1 MRAWLAV
8 VAGVGVAFLGGVGV
22 GRWSQPVKVVEVTR
36 TKEVDGKVI
45 VQEVVKQSAEH
56 DKAATRTVTRWIPQP
71 QKCGDSTPP
80 PPPIVEQVQEAVT
93 DHQAVSA
100 EQARGAEKEYHLLDK
115 DERKLTL
122 RQAPAWHITGL
133 VGLTLTNPREVRSG
147 LVLTH
152 DLGPVQVGAWGM
164 YSASAGTAAGFALG
178 VSF

>member
-8 VAGVGVAFLGGVGV
+8 VAGICVAFLGGVGV

-36 TKEVDGKVI
+36 TKEVAGKTI
-45 VQEVVKQSAEH
+45 VQEVVKQAAEH

-71 QKCGDSTPP
+71 QKCGDSAPP
-80 PPPIVEQVQEAVT
+80 PPPIVEQVEEAVT
-93 DHQAVSA
+93 DHQAVS
-100 EQARGAEKEYHLLDK
+100 GEKTRAATQEYHLLDK

-122 RQAPAWHITGL
+122 RPESHWHLTGL

-147 LVLTH
+147 LVLSH
-152 DLGPVQVGAWGM
+152 DLGPLQVGLWGM
-164 YSASAGTAAGFALG
+164 YGAGAAAGFAVG